1 MDGITQL
8 FQAPGQ
14 SAPRPTIIKA
24 LGSFL
29 WLPARLFESAL
40 PLMSLPLVVGLLAL
54 STDGVSAQC
63 LGCGLCDYG
72 EEFSVC
78 CAGSRDHTGY
88 DECAQGEGPGEIRW
102 CEAEGEGCEDEI
114 FAMMS
119 ETDLPEADLM
129 AITTA
134 MDGGMLAAGTGYLV
148 VFDGGAKIIRRRCN
162 GAFVAR
168 VTESDQRL
176 SLIAWIRS
184 QGLEESPRRS
194 FGG

>member
-1 MDGITQL
+1 MDRITQL
-8 FQAPGQ
+8 FQALGQ

-29 WLPARLFESAL
+29 RLPVRFFESAL
-40 PLMSLPLVVGLLAL
+40 PLMTLPLVVGLLAL
-54 STDGVSAQC
+54 SPDGASAQC
-63 LGCGLCDYG
+63 VGCGLCLYDG
-72 EEFSVC
+72 DEISVC

-88 DECAQGEGPGEIRW
+88 HECGQGETSGGIRW
-102 CEAEGEGCEDEI
+102 CEAQGEGCEDDV
-114 FAMMS
+114 FAMMPQ
-119 ETDLPEADLM
+119 TDLM
-129 AITTA
+129 AITTV
-134 MDGGMLAAGTGYLV
+134 MDGDMLAAGTGYLV

-176 SLIAWIRS
+176 ALIARIRS
-184 QGLEESPRRS
+184 QGLEGSPARL